1 MIESRVEL
9 GCFDPR
15 PREAAI
21 QSLRLCEL
29 GIIHSHL
36 RGSRKSSQRKQHA
49 SDRDGFIVV

>member
-1 MIESRVEL
+1 MIESRVGL